1 MSTIE
6 SDNQKFNFYMKRF
19 LVIITFF
26 AITLSSCDVLEQ
38 LNEVKQFANCDF
50 SVKSVQIN
58 KLGGFDFSQYKS
70 VRDIG
75 FTQLISLGQQLVSG
89 NLPANLSVEIQAKNN
104 KSSKAAISGLDWQ
117 LNMKNENYGSGK
129 LNQYVEVLPGQITDF
144 TVNVSFD
151 LHKLLASE
159 NLQSILDLVM
169 DMDNKEKL
177 QKLDIMLKVKPYY
190 KSGNS
195 IREYPG
201 YLTIR
206 P

>member
-1 MSTIE
+1 MK
-6 SDNQKFNFYMKRF
+6 KFIT
-19 LVIITFF
+19 LISIITVMF
-26 AITLSSCDVLEQ
+26 TSCDILEQ
-38 LNEVKQFANCDF
+38 MNEVKQFANCDF

-58 KLGGFDFSQYKS
+58 KLGGFDFSSYKS
-70 VRDIG
+70 IRDIG

-89 NLPANLSVEIQAKNN
+89 NLPANLSVEILAKNN

-117 LNMKNENYGSGK
+117 LTMKNENYGNGK
-129 LNQYVEVLPGQITDF
+129 LNQYVEVLPGQSTDF

-151 LHKLLASE
+151 LHKLLVSE
-159 NLQSILDLVM
+159 NLQAILDLVM

-190 KSGNS
+190 KSGNT